1 VSHGRGSGVLSDTGE
16 DVKSSIQRHIGPFA
30 LMLTGLGSIIGSGW
44 LFGAWKAAKIAGPAA
59 LCAWVIGAV
68 VILAIALTYAELGAM
83 FPESGGMVRYARYS
97 HGALVGFIS
106 AWANWIAI
114 VSVIPIEAE
123 ASIQYMS
130 TWPYE
135 WAHNLFIEGSLTTP
149 GLLLSAV
156 LVVIYFMLN
165 YWGVKVFAR
174 ANSAITIFK
183 FIIPGLTILG
193 LMMSGFHKENLGES
207 FGGSGVFA
215 PYGWSA
221 VLTAVATSGIVFAF
235 NGFQSPI
242 NLAGEARNPAKSVPF
257 AVIGSI
263 LLALVIYVL
272 LQIAYIGAVNPADV
286 MKGWNQFNFKS
297 PFAELAIALNLNWL
311 AILLY
316 VDAFVS
322 PSGTGTT
329 YMATTTRMIYAMERN
344 NTMPKI
350 FGSVHPLYG
359 VPRPAMWFNLLV
371 SFIFLFFF
379 RGWSSLAAVISVATV
394 ISYLTGPISLM
405 ALRRA
410 ATDLE
415 RPLHIP
421 GMSVIAPF
429 AFVCASL
436 ILYWAK
442 WPLTGEIILLMIVA
456 LPVYFYFQAKSG
468 FSGFNQDLKAAWWL
482 VAYLPVMAILS
493 LIGSKEFGGMGVL
506 PYGWDMLVVIVCS
519 LIFYYWGVHTGYRSA
534 YLDER
539 DAARA
544 SEASEYATSGVQGE
558 EWMSA
563 R

>member
-1 VSHGRGSGVLSDTGE
+1 
-16 DVKSSIQRHIGPFA
+16 VKSSIQRNIGPFA
-30 LMLTGLGSIIGSGW
+30 LMFTGLGSIIGSGW

-59 LCAWVIGAV
+59 ICAWIIGAV

-130 TWPYE
+130 TWPYD
-135 WAHNLFIEGSLTTP
+135 WAHALFVDGSLTHS
-149 GLLLSAV
+149 GLGLAALL
-156 LVVIYFMLN
+156 VIVYFMLN
-165 YWGVKVFAR
+165 YWGVTIFAR
-174 ANSAITIFK
+174 ANTAITVFK
-183 FIIPGLTILG
+183 FIIPGLTIAG
-193 LMMSGFHKENLGES
+193 LMAGSFHHEN
-207 FGGSGVFA
+207 FGQTTAFA

-221 VLTAVATSGIVFAF
+221 VFTAVATSGVVFAF

-242 NLAGEARNPAKSVPF
+242 NLAGEARNPSKSVPF

-272 LQIAYIGAVNPADV
+272 LQIAYIGSVNPADV
-286 MKGWNQFNFKS
+286 AKGWNTFNFKS

-329 YMATTTRMIYAMERN
+329 YMATTSRMIYAMERN
-344 NTMPKI
+344 NTMPKM
-350 FGSVHPLYG
+350 FGDVHPFYG
-359 VPRPAMWFNLLV
+359 VPRNAMWFNLLV
-371 SFIFLFFF
+371 SFIFMFFF

-405 ALRRA
+405 ALKRS
-410 ATDLE
+410 ATE
-415 RPLHIP
+415 IRRPLRVP
-421 GMSVIAPF
+421 FMGVIAPF

-442 WPLTGEIILLMIVA
+442 WPLTGEIILLMVVA
-456 LPVYFYFQAKSG
+456 LPVYFYFQSKQGWEGWGS
-468 FSGFNQDLKAAWWL
+468 DLKAAWWL
-482 VAYLPVMAILS
+482 CGYLPVMALLS
-493 LIGSKEFGGMGVL
+493 LIGSKEFGGAGVL
-506 PYGWDMLVVIVCS
+506 PYGWDMLVVTLVA
-519 LIFYYWGVHTGYRSA
+519 LVFYYWGINSGYRTP
-534 YLDER
+534 YLAERTEHDEVLEGMG
-539 DAARA
+539 AH
-544 SEASEYATSGVQGE
+544 
-558 EWMSA
+558 
-563 R
+563 

>member
-1 VSHGRGSGVLSDTGE
+1 
-16 DVKSSIQRHIGPFA
+16 VKSSIQRHIGPFA

-59 LCAWVIGAV
+59 ICAWLIGAV

-97 HGALVGFIS
+97 HGALVGFIA

-130 TWPYE
+130 TWPYD
-135 WAHNLFIEGSLTTP
+135 WAHQLFVHGSLTTT
-149 GLLLSAV
+149 GILLSAV
-156 LVVIYFMLN
+156 LVIIYFMLN

-174 ANSAITIFK
+174 ANTTITVFK
-183 FIIPGLTILG
+183 FLIPSLTILG
-193 LMMSGFHKENLGES
+193 LISSGFHSENLGTAS
-207 FGGSGVFA
+207 NFA

-221 VLTAVATSGIVFAF
+221 VFTAVATSGIVFSF

-242 NLAGEARNPAKSVPF
+242 NLAGEARNPARSVPF

-263 LLALVIYVL
+263 LIALVIYVL

-286 MKGWNQFNFKS
+286 ARGWSHFSFAS

-344 NTMPKI
+344 NTMPKM
-350 FGSVHPLYG
+350 FGVVHPFYG
-359 VPRPAMWFNLLV
+359 VPRNAMWFNLLV
-371 SFIFLFFF
+371 AFVFLFFF

-394 ISYLTGPISLM
+394 ISYLNGPVALM
-405 ALRRA
+405 ALRRS
-410 ATDLE
+410 ATDIE
-415 RPLHIP
+415 RPLRLP
-421 GMSVIAPF
+421 FMKVIAPF
-429 AFVCASL
+429 AFMCSSL
-436 ILYWAK
+436 VLYWAK

-456 LPVYFYFQAKSG
+456 LPVYFYFQGKSG
-468 FSGFNQDLKAAWWL
+468 WSGWGSDLKAAWWL
-482 VAYLPVMAILS
+482 VAYLPSMAVLS
-493 LIGSKEFGGMGVL
+493 LIGSKNFGGMGLL
-506 PYGWDMLVVIVCS
+506 PYGWDMLVVAIVA
-519 LIFYYWGVHTGYRSA
+519 LAFYYWGVRSGYRTN

-539 DAARA
+539 ESKDDILEGA
-544 SEASEYATSGVQGE
+544 GV
-558 EWMSA
+558 
-563 R
+563 

>member
-1 VSHGRGSGVLSDTGE
+1 VFHGRGSGVLSDIGE

-130 TWPYE
+130 TWPYQ
-135 WAHNLFIEGSLTTP
+135 WAHDLFVNGSLTTP

-193 LMMSGFHKENLGES
+193 LMLSGFHKENLGDS

-316 VDAFVS
+316 IDAFVS

-421 GMSVIAPF
+421 GMGLIAPF

-456 LPVYFYFQAKSG
+456 LPVFFYFQAKSG
-468 FSGFNQDLKAAWWL
+468 FSGFNRDLKAAWWL
-482 VAYLPVMAILS
+482 VAYLPIMAILS
-493 LIGSKEFGGMGVL
+493 LIGSKQFGGMGVL
-506 PYGWDMLVVIVCS
+506 PYGWDMLVVIVFA
-519 LIFYYWGVHTGYRSA
+519 LIFYYWGVHTGYRTE
-534 YLDER
+534 YLNERESQDEILEGIG
-539 DAARA
+539 A
-544 SEASEYATSGVQGE
+544 
-558 EWMSA
+558 
-563 R
+563 

>member
-1 VSHGRGSGVLSDTGE
+1 M
-16 DVKSSIQRHIGPFA
+16 KSSIQRNIGPFA

-59 LCAWVIGAV
+59 ICAWIIGAV

-97 HGALVGFIS
+97 HGSLVGFIS

-130 TWPYE
+130 TWPYP
-135 WAHNLFIEGSLTTP
+135 WAHALFVNGELQTL

-156 LVVIYFMLN
+156 LVVVYFMLN
-165 YWGVKVFAR
+165 YWGVKAFAR
-174 ANSAITIFK
+174 ANTAITIFK
-183 FIIPGLTILG
+183 FLIPGLTILG
-193 LMMSGFHKENLGES
+193 LMLTSFHSENLGTAS
-207 FGGSGVFA
+207 NASFA

-235 NGFQSPI
+235 NGFQSPV
-242 NLAGEARNPAKSVPF
+242 NLAGEARNPSRSVPF
-257 AVIGSI
+257 AVITSI

-272 LQIAYIGAVNPADV
+272 LQMAYIGSVNPADV
-286 MKGWNQFNFKS
+286 AKGWAHFNFSS

-316 VDAFVS
+316 VDAFIS

-344 NTMPKI
+344 NTMPKM
-350 FGSVHPLYG
+350 FGNVHPIYG
-359 VPRPAMWFNLLV
+359 VPRQAMWFNLLV

-405 ALRRA
+405 ALRRS
-410 ATDLE
+410 ATDIE
-415 RPLHIP
+415 RPLSIP
-421 GMSVIAPF
+421 LMKLIAPF

-468 FSGFNQDLKAAWWL
+468 WTGWGADLKAAWWL
-482 VAYLPVMAILS
+482 VAYLPTMAVLS
-493 LIGSKEFGGMGVL
+493 LIGSKEFGGHGYL
-506 PYGWDMLVVIVCS
+506 PYGWDMLIVAAIS
-519 LIFYYWGVHTGYRSA
+519 LVFYFWGVNTGYRTQ

-539 DAARA
+539 ESHD
-544 SEASEYATSGVQGE
+544 EILEGVGV
-558 EWMSA
+558 
-563 R
+563 

>member
-1 VSHGRGSGVLSDTGE
+1 MN
-16 DVKSSIQRHIGPFA
+16 SSIQRHIGPFA

-59 LCAWVIGAV
+59 LCAWVIGAIV
-68 VILAIALTYAELGAM
+68 TLAIALTYAELGAM

-135 WAHNLFIEGSLTTP
+135 WAHNLFINSELTTP

-156 LVVIYFMLN
+156 LVVVYFLLN

-174 ANSAITIFK
+174 ANTAITIFK

-207 FGGSGVFA
+207 LGGAGAFA

-272 LQIAYIGAVNPADV
+272 LQVAYIGSVNPADV
-286 MKGWNQFNFKS
+286 MKGWDQFNFKS

-350 FGSVHPLYG
+350 FGTVHPLYG

-415 RPLHIP
+415 RPLHIR

-468 FSGFNQDLKAAWWL
+468 FEGFNQDLKAAWWL

-493 LIGSKEFGGMGVL
+493 LIGSKQFGGLGVL
-506 PYGWDMLVVIVCS
+506 PYGWDMLVVIVFS

-539 DAARA
+539 NAGRD
-544 SEASEYATSGVQGE
+544 SEASEYATSGLHGE
-558 EWMSA
+558 ERMPA

>member
-1 VSHGRGSGVLSDTGE
+1 
-16 DVKSSIQRHIGPFA
+16 VKSSIQRNIGPIA

-130 TWPYE
+130 TWPYQ
-135 WAHNLFIEGSLTTP
+135 WAHDLFVNGSLTTP

-165 YWGVKVFAR
+165 YWGVKLFAH
-174 ANSAITIFK
+174 ANSTITVFK
-183 FIIPGLTILG
+183 FIIPALTIAG
-193 LMMSGFHKENLGES
+193 LMSSGFHTEN
-207 FGGSGVFA
+207 FGDSGTFA

-221 VLTAVATSGIVFAF
+221 VFTAVATSGIVFAF

-272 LQIAYIGAVNPADV
+272 LQTAYIGSVNPADV
-286 MKGWNQFNFKS
+286 MKGWSHFNFKS

-311 AILLY
+311 AFLLY

-344 NTMPKI
+344 NTMPKF
-350 FGSVHPLYG
+350 FGNVHPIYG
-359 VPRPAMWFNLLV
+359 VPRQAMWFNLLV

-415 RPLHIP
+415 RPLKLP
-421 GMSVIAPF
+421 LMKVIAPF

-442 WPLTGEIILLMIVA
+442 WPLTGEIILLMVVA
-456 LPVYFYFQAKSG
+456 LPVFFYYQAKVG
-468 FSGFNQDLKAAWWL
+468 FTGFNQDMKAAWWL
-482 VAYLPVMAILS
+482 VAYLPIMALLS
-493 LIGSKEFGGMGVL
+493 LIGSKQFGGHDVI
-506 PYGWDMLVVIVCS
+506 PYGWDMLTVIVVS
-519 LIFYYWGVHTGYRSA
+519 LVFYFWGVKSGYRSA

-539 DAARA
+539 DAIDDDPMSQTDAA
-544 SEASEYATSGVQGE
+544 HLGE
-558 EWMSA
+558 LTPT

>member
-1 VSHGRGSGVLSDTGE
+1 MSHGRGSGVLSDIGE

-135 WAHNLFIEGSLTTP
+135 WAHNLFINSELTTP

-156 LVVIYFMLN
+156 LVVIYFLLN

-174 ANSAITIFK
+174 ANTAITIFK

-193 LMMSGFHKENLGES
+193 LMMSGFHKENLGDS
-207 FGGSGVFA
+207 FGGTGVFA

-286 MKGWNQFNFKS
+286 VKGWSQFNFKS

-344 NTMPKI
+344 NTMPKM

-359 VPRPAMWFNLLV
+359 VPRPAMWFNLFV

-410 ATDLE
+410 ATDIE
-415 RPLHIP
+415 RPLRIG

-456 LPVYFYFQAKSG
+456 LPVFFYFQAKSG
-468 FSGFNQDLKAAWWL
+468 FAGFNQDLKAAWWL

-493 LIGSKEFGGMGVL
+493 LIGSKQFGGLGVL
-506 PYGWDMLVVIVCS
+506 PYGWDMVVVIVFS
-519 LIFYYWGVHTGYRSA
+519 LIFYYWGVHTGYRTE
-534 YLDER
+534 YLNERESHDEILEGIG
-539 DAARA
+539 A
-544 SEASEYATSGVQGE
+544 
-558 EWMSA
+558 
-563 R
+563 

>member
-1 VSHGRGSGVLSDTGE
+1 MNQ
-16 DVKSSIQRHIGPFA
+16 SIQRHIGPFA
-30 LMLTGLGSIIGSGW
+30 LLLTGLGSIIGSGW
-44 LFGAWKAAKIAGPAA
+44 LFGAWRAAKIAGPAA

-97 HGALVGFIS
+97 HGALVGFVS

-135 WAHNLFIEGSLTTP
+135 WAHNLFVSGSLTTP

-165 YWGVKVFAR
+165 YWGVRVFAR
-174 ANSAITIFK
+174 ANTAITIFK

-193 LMMSGFHKENLGES
+193 LMMSGFHKENLGEAS
-207 FGGSGVFA
+207 TFA

-263 LLALVIYVL
+263 VLALVIYVL

-359 VPRPAMWFNLLV
+359 VPRPAMWFNLFV
-371 SFIFLFFF
+371 SFLFLFFF

-410 ATDLE
+410 ATDVN
-415 RPLHIP
+415 RPLRIA
-421 GMSVIAPF
+421 GMKLIAPF

-442 WPLTGEIILLMIVA
+442 WPLTGEIILLMVVA
-456 LPVYFYFQAKSG
+456 LPVFFYFQAKAG
-468 FSGFNQDLKAAWWL
+468 FTGFNQDLKAAWWL
-482 VAYLPVMAILS
+482 VAYLPIMAILS
-493 LIGSKEFGGMGVL
+493 LIGSKEFGGYGIL
-506 PYGWDMLVVIVCS
+506 PYGWDMLVVIAFS
-519 LIFYYWGVHTGYRSA
+519 LVFYFWGVNSGYRSA

-539 DAARA
+539 DTVHG
-544 SEASEYATSGVQGE
+544 EKTDEYATSGLSGE

-563 R
+563 H

>member
-1 VSHGRGSGVLSDTGE
+1 M
-16 DVKSSIQRHIGPFA
+16 KSSIQRHIGPFA

-135 WAHNLFIEGSLTTP
+135 WAHNLFINSELTTL

-156 LVVIYFMLN
+156 LVVIYFLLN

-174 ANSAITIFK
+174 ANTTITIFK

-207 FGGSGVFA
+207 FGGTGVFA

-272 LQIAYIGAVNPADV
+272 LQIAYIGSVNPADV
-286 MKGWNQFNFKS
+286 VKGWSQFNFKS

-344 NTMPKI
+344 NTMPKM
-350 FGSVHPLYG
+350 FGTVHPLYG
-359 VPRPAMWFNLLV
+359 VPRPAMWFNLFV

-410 ATDLE
+410 ASDIE
-415 RPLHIP
+415 RPLHIR

-442 WPLTGEIILLMIVA
+442 WPLTGEIILLMVVA
-456 LPVYFYFQAKSG
+456 LPVFFYFQAKSG
-468 FSGFNQDLKAAWWL
+468 FGGFNQDLKAAWWL
-482 VAYLPVMAILS
+482 VAYLPIMAILS
-493 LIGSKEFGGMGVL
+493 LIGSKQFGGLGVL
-506 PYGWDMLVVIVCS
+506 PYGWDMLVVIAFS
-519 LIFYYWGVHTGYRSA
+519 LIFYYWGVHTGYRSE

-539 DAARA
+539 
-544 SEASEYATSGVQGE
+544 EPLHGGKASEYATSGLPGD

>member
-1 VSHGRGSGVLSDTGE
+1 
-16 DVKSSIQRHIGPFA
+16 VKSSIQRNVGPIP
-30 LMLTGLGSIIGSGW
+30 LLLTGLGSIIGSGW

-59 LCAWVIGAV
+59 ICAWVIGAV

-130 TWPYE
+130 TWPYD
-135 WAHNLFIEGSLTTP
+135 WAHALFVNGSLTTN

-156 LVVIYFMLN
+156 LVVIYFLLN

-174 ANSAITIFK
+174 ANTAITVFK
-183 FIIPGLTILG
+183 FIIPGATILG
-193 LMMSGFHKENLGES
+193 LMLTGFHSEN
-207 FGGSGVFA
+207 FGTSSDFA

-221 VLTAVATSGIVFAF
+221 VLTAVATSGIVFSF
-235 NGFQSPI
+235 NGFQSPV

-272 LQIAYIGAVNPADV
+272 LQVAYIGAVSPGDV
-286 MKGWNQFNFKS
+286 LKGWSHFNFKS
-297 PFAELAIALNLNWL
+297 PFAELALALNLNWL

-344 NTMPKI
+344 NTMPKM
-350 FGSVHPLYG
+350 FGNVHPLYG
-359 VPRPAMWFNLLV
+359 VPRNAMWFNLLV
-371 SFIFLFFF
+371 SFVFLFFF

-405 ALRRA
+405 ALRTT
-410 ATDLE
+410 ATDVE
-415 RPLHIP
+415 RPLRIP
-421 GMSVIAPF
+421 GMKVIAPF

-436 ILYWAK
+436 VLYWAK

-468 FSGFNQDLKAAWWL
+468 FGGWGRDLKAAWWL
-482 VAYLPVMAILS
+482 VGYLPAMAVLS
-493 LIGSKEFGGMGVL
+493 LIGSHQFGGMGIL
-506 PYGWDMLVVIVCS
+506 PYGWDMLIVIAVA
-519 LIFYYWGVHTGYRSA
+519 LVFYFWGVNTGYRTE

-539 DAARA
+539 EKHDDIL
-544 SEASEYATSGVQGE
+544 EGVGV
-558 EWMSA
+558 
-563 R
+563 

>member
-1 VSHGRGSGVLSDTGE
+1 MFLG
-16 DVKSSIQRHIGPFA
+16 DVVDSSIKRNISPFA

-59 LCAWVIGAV
+59 IIAWIIGAV

-97 HGALVGFIS
+97 HGSLVGFIS

-130 TWPYE
+130 SWPYD
-135 WAHNLFIEGSLTTP
+135 WAHALFVHGELTLP

-156 LVVIYFMLN
+156 LVIVYFLLN
-165 YWGVKVFAR
+165 YWGVKLFAH

-183 FIIPGLTILG
+183 FLIPGATILG
-193 LMMSGFHKENLGES
+193 LVLTGFHTDNFATGAT
-207 FGGSGVFA
+207 GQFA

-235 NGFQSPI
+235 NGFQSPV
-242 NLAGEARNPAKSVPF
+242 NLAGEARNPDRSVPF
-257 AVIGSI
+257 AVVGSI
-263 LLALVIYVL
+263 LIALVIYVL
-272 LQIAYIGAVNPADV
+272 LQVAYIGAINPADV
-286 MKGWNQFNFKS
+286 AKGWDKLNFSS
-297 PFAELAIALNLNWL
+297 PFAELALALNLNWL
-311 AILLY
+311 AMLLY
-316 VDAFVS
+316 IDAFVS

-344 NTMPKI
+344 NTLPKI
-350 FGSVHPLYG
+350 FSSVHPLYG
-359 VPRPAMWFNLLV
+359 VPRPAMWFNLIV
-371 SFIFLFFF
+371 SFIFLLFF

-405 ALRRA
+405 ALRR
-410 ATDLE
+410 TSGDIE
-415 RPLHIP
+415 RPLRIP
-421 GMSVIAPF
+421 GMGLIAPF

-442 WPLTGEIILLMIVA
+442 WPLTGEIILLMVVA
-456 LPVYFYFQAKSG
+456 LPVFFYYQAKAGWKG
-468 FSGFNQDLKAAWWL
+468 FSKDWRSAWWM
-482 VAYLPVMAILS
+482 VTYLPVMAVLS
-493 LIGSKEFGGMGVL
+493 YIGSKPFGGLGYL
-506 PYGWDMLVVIVCS
+506 PYGWDMAVVAVTS
-519 LIFYYWGVHTGYRSA
+519 LGFYQWGVSSGWRTA

-539 DAARA
+539 EQR
-544 SEASEYATSGVQGE
+544 EEILEGVGI
-558 EWMSA
+558 
-563 R
+563 

>member
-1 VSHGRGSGVLSDTGE
+1 MSSS
-16 DVKSSIQRHIGPFA
+16 VKRHIGPFA
-30 LMLTGLGSIIGSGW
+30 LMFTGLGSIIGSGW

-59 LCAWVIGAV
+59 ICAWIIGAV

-130 TWPYE
+130 TWPYP
-135 WAHNLFIEGSLTTP
+135 WAHALFVNGELTSS
-149 GLLLSAV
+149 GLFLSAL
-156 LVVIYFMLN
+156 LVIIYFMLN
-165 YWGVKVFAR
+165 YWGVKLFAR
-174 ANSAITIFK
+174 ANSVITIFK
-183 FIIPGLTILG
+183 FIIPGLTIAG
-193 LMMSGFHKENLGES
+193 LMAAGFHHEN
-207 FGGSGVFA
+207 FGQSTDFA

-221 VLTAVATSGIVFAF
+221 VFTAVATSGIVFAF

-242 NLAGEARNPAKSVPF
+242 NLAGEARNPSKSVPF

-263 LLALVIYVL
+263 LCALVIYVL
-272 LQIAYIGAVNPADV
+272 LQVAYIGAVSPTDV
-286 MKGWNQFNFKS
+286 MKGWNSFNFKS

-329 YMATTTRMIYAMERN
+329 YMATTSRMIYAMERN
-344 NTMPKI
+344 NTMPKM
-350 FGSVHPLYG
+350 FGNVHPFYG
-359 VPRPAMWFNLLV
+359 VPRNAMWFNLLV
-371 SFIFLFFF
+371 SFIFMFFF

-394 ISYLTGPISLM
+394 ISYLTGPIALM
-405 ALRRA
+405 ALKRA

-415 RPLHIP
+415 RPLSVP
-421 GMSVIAPF
+421 FMNVIAPF
-429 AFVCASL
+429 AFVCASM

-442 WPLTGEIILLMIVA
+442 WPLTGEIILLMVVA
-456 LPVYFYFQAKSG
+456 LPVYFYFQGKAG
-468 FSGFNQDLKAAWWL
+468 WAGWGRDLKAAWWL
-482 VAYLPVMAILS
+482 CAYLPVMAVLS
-493 LIGSKEFGGMGVL
+493 LIGSKQFGGYDVI
-506 PYGWDMLVVIVCS
+506 PYGWDMLVVAIIS
-519 LIFYYWGVHTGYRSA
+519 LGVYYWGVNSGYRSQ

-539 DAARA
+539 EKLAELEALPSV
-544 SEASEYATSGVQGE
+544 SEA
-558 EWMSA
+558 
-563 R
+563 